1 LVESPEEVLEL
12 PSGRRTGLL
21 CFGDQAASLRAHQ
34 FSIVENLSIQAD
46 LREAA
51 TKLYAALRS
60 LDQANL
66 DLIVALALPA
76 HGLGRAINDRLQRAS
91 H

>member
-1 LVESPEEVLEL
+1 
-12 PSGRRTGLL
+12 
-21 CFGDQAASLRAHQ
+21 
-34 FSIVENLSIQAD
+34 